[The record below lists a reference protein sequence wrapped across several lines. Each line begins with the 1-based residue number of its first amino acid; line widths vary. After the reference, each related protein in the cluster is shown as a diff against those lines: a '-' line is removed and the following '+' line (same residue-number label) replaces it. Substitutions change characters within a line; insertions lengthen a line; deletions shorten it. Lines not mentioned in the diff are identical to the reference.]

1 MTVTV
6 RTIALTELSASS
18 TLEVHPELASTNALF
33 HERFVDKHE
42 QFAPFYAIAT
52 TSQTAGKGRLDRE
65 WIAPPGGTLALSVYA
80 EFPASAA
87 QRAMGWVSLSAGLA
101 LREVLASRIDADR
114 IGIKW
119 PNDVQLD
126 GAKVA
131 GILGELLGVVDG
143 GRAFACVIGIGV
155 NTGIP
160 ADQLPTEQATSLQL
174 KGVAAD
180 PLDLAPELIRA
191 IARRLTALADAD
203 GDADASGLR
212 DELLRHCSTI
222 GADVAVT
229 LADGTALRGRAIG
242 VDALG
247 RLEVRDGQ
255 GQLHSVPVGDVEH
268 VRPAEAD
275 VRSAEGDSRPAEADP
290 RPAEAEDEQ

>member
-1 MTVTV
+1 MTVTS
-6 RTIALTELSASS
+6 RTVTLAESPAANSPTTS
-18 TLEVHPELASTNALF
+18 TLEVHPELESTNAMF
-33 HERFVDKHE
+33 HTRFVDEHE

-65 WIAPPGGTLALSVYA
+65 WVAPPGCTLALSVYA
-80 EFPASAA
+80 EFPAAAA

-126 GAKVA
+126 GKKVA

-143 GRAFACVIGIGV
+143 GRAFACVIGTGV

-160 ADQLPTEQATSLQL
+160 ADQLPTPQSTSLQL
-174 KGVAAD
+174 EGVEID
-180 PLDLAPELIRA
+180 PLELAPELIRA
-191 IARRLTALADAD
+191 LARRLTALETAG

-212 DELLRHCSTI
+212 DELTRHCNTI
-222 GADVAVT
+222 GTDVVVT
-229 LADGTALRGRAIG
+229 LADGSALHGRATG

-247 RLEVRDGQ
+247 QLEVQDGQ
-255 GQLHSVPVGDVEH
+255 GQLHSVSVGDVEH
-268 VRPAEAD
+268 VRPQE
-275 VRSAEGDSRPAEADP
+275 S
-290 RPAEAEDEQ
+290 EDK

>member
-1 MTVTV
+1 MTATI
-6 RTIALTELSASS
+6 RTITLSEPPTSS
-18 TLEVHPELASTNALF
+18 RLEVHPELASTNAMF
-33 HERFVDKHE
+33 HSRFVDE
-42 QFAPFYAIAT
+42 RERFAPFYAIAT

-65 WIAPPGGTLALSVYA
+65 WIAPPGCTLALSVYA
-80 EFPASAA
+80 EFSAAAA
-87 QRAMGWVSLSAGLA
+87 QRAMGWVSLGAGLA
-101 LREVLASRIDADR
+101 LREVLTDRIDADR

-143 GRAFACVIGIGV
+143 GRAFACVVGIGV

-160 ADQLPTEQATSLQL
+160 AEQLPTEQATSLKL
-174 KGVAAD
+174 HGVAVD

-191 IARRLTALADAD
+191 IARRITALEAAD

-222 GADVAVT
+222 GANVAVT
-229 LADGTALRGRAIG
+229 LADGSPLRGRATG

-247 RLEVRDGQ
+247 QLEVQDDQ
-255 GQLHSVPVGDVEH
+255 GRLHIVSVGDVEH
-268 VRPAEAD
+268 VRPAEA
-275 VRSAEGDSRPAEADP
+275 
-290 RPAEAEDEQ
+290 EDE

>member
-1 MTVTV
+1 MTATI
-6 RTIALTELSASS
+6 RTITLSVPPASS
-18 TLEVHPELASTNALF
+18 TLEVHPELTSTNAMF
-33 HERFVDKHE
+33 HNRFVDEHE
-42 QFAPFYAIAT
+42 HFAPFYAIAT

-65 WIAPPGGTLALSVYA
+65 WVAPAECTLALSVYA
-80 EFPASAA
+80 EFSAAAA
-87 QRAMGWVSLSAGLA
+87 QRAMGWVSLGAGLA
-101 LREVLASRIDADR
+101 LREVLADRIDADR

-143 GRAFACVIGIGV
+143 GRAFACVVGIGV

-160 ADQLPTEQATSLQL
+160 AEQLPTEQATSLQL
-174 KGVAAD
+174 HGVAVD

-191 IARRLTALADAD
+191 IARRLAALEAAG

-212 DELLRHCSTI
+212 DELLQHCSTI
-222 GADVAVT
+222 GANVAVT
-229 LADGTALRGRAIG
+229 LADGSALRGRATG

-247 RLEVRDGQ
+247 QLEVQDDQ
-255 GQLHSVPVGDVEH
+255 GRLHSVSVGDVEH
-268 VRPAEAD
+268 VRPAEA
-275 VRSAEGDSRPAEADP
+275 
-290 RPAEAEDEQ
+290 EDQ